1 MPNEQERPRPG
12 RRAQHLDTDLER
24 TGATLRQFRIYAGKT
39 RDELA
44 TAIGF
49 RYGASITQIEQGTKG
64 LTDDKLIEAAKF
76 LGVDPLA
83 IRRTKGAA

>member
-1 MPNEQERPRPG
+1 MPNTQGQPRPG
-12 RRAQHLDTDLER
+12 RQAQHLDTDLER

-39 RDELA
+39 QDELA

-49 RYGASITQIEQGTKG
+49 RYGSSVAQIEQGTKG